1 MIRRWVKRF
10 AVIQALSAFTIV
22 MYLAAAAAGGLLS
35 NGAPALPPAQDAYR
49 VGLFQGTIHTD
60 LLIPVT
66 PEVRA
71 RFAFAQDAGVPVLD
85 PQAEWLAVG
94 WGARKFYT
102 TVGRVSDITAT
113 TLWRAVTGDAS
124 VLRVDVAG
132 RIDDFSRIKLM
143 TVTPDQL
150 AALTDAVLDSFA
162 MGADG
167 KPVPL
172 PDPGFTPTD
181 RFFAGRD
188 RFHVFRTCNVWVSD
202 LLARAEVRFGRWTPT
217 TYAVRL
223 AFWRFVP
230 RN

>member
-1 MIRRWVKRF
+1 MIRRWVRRF
-10 AVIQALSAFTIV
+10 AAIQALSALTIM

-35 NGAPALPPAQDAYR
+35 NGAPPSPPAQDTYR

-85 PQAEWLAVG
+85 PRAEWLAVG
-94 WGARKFYT
+94 WGAKNFYT
-102 TVGRVSDITAT
+102 AVGSVSDITAHA
-113 TLWRAVTGDAS
+113 LWQALTGDAS

-132 RIDDFSRIKLM
+132 RIEDFSRITLLAM
-143 TVTPDQL
+143 TPDQF
-150 AALTDAVLDSFA
+150 AALSDAILDSFA
-162 MGADG
+162 QGADG

-172 PDPGFTPTD
+172 PDAGFTPTD
-181 RFFAGRD
+181 SFFAGRD

-202 LLARAEVRFGRWTPT
+202 LLARADVRFGRWTPT

-230 RN
+230 QN